1 MPTYRKS
8 NKKQKKSIN
17 KTPITAETV
26 IKRPKKELAVNSKP
40 PSTSIESFDITTISP
55 YTPCPSKFSSSS
67 LVSINYVDC
76 TGVVSAN
83 LKDGSTSLLSLDFI
97 QSTSPDL
104 LIAYMTTLD
113 KLLHSEDPQP
123 NVATCPAVS
132 NHLEQSIEEL
142 TKAESF
148 MDMLAVRV
156 ADLW

>member
-26 IKRPKKELAVNSKP
+26 IKRPKKELAANSKP
-40 PSTSIESFDITTISP
+40 PSTSIESFDITT
-55 YTPCPSKFSSSS
+55 PCPSKVSSSS

-104 LIAYMTTLD
+104 LIAYMTALD

-148 MDMLAVRV
+148 MYMLAVRV
-156 ADLW
+156 ADL